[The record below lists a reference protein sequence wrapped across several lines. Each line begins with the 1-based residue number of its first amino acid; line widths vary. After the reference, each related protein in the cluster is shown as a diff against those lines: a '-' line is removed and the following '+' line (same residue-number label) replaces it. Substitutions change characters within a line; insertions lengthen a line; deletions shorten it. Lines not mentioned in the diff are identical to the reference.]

1 LRRHGS
7 TAFAACRRTAEERDV
22 TKGIPGLQ
30 IARTG
35 PLSARERTTRILLYT
50 AWFALTLL
58 LVFRHA
64 FWRDEVRALSIALA
78 GDSVPQMLRVLH
90 GEGHPAL
97 WYLLLRGAHALV
109 PVREVLPAVAFIV
122 AAAAMALLVFRS
134 PFRAGIVALVLFSAF
149 GIQEFA
155 VVARNYGIAML
166 VMFALAAL
174 YPRWRDRGV
183 TIGLVLALLCN
194 TNVPAALLAATFLL
208 FWLVEL
214 IGEEGLR
221 WSRAYAWFAANAAVA
236 AVGALLAF
244 LTVYPT
250 VHDAAVIQLQGG
262 ITPGLLWR
270 AVSNP
275 IDSFWAFMPPNARDT
290 LPDAVFL
297 GILMFGSLA
306 GLLRAPAA
314 FLSALAAFL
323 GFELFFQLIYP
334 GYYRHQALLLV
345 YLLILYWLVAE
356 GRGGRWP
363 ERWRPPPRLGRVADA
378 GTALFLVLLA
388 LQVLIGAGLTA
399 ADFSGIPYSRS
410 RELGALLKR
419 ERLTDAVLIADPD
432 MFLEAMPYYV
442 PNPLYLM
449 REQKFGHVVRFTRHV
464 RLDLTI
470 DDYLRDARALQARTG
485 RPVVILFQRRID
497 HYSKPFRIPE
507 VHIWSFSGTPEQAR
521 RFEAA
526 TRRIARLPPTITDES
541 YDVYVLDPPPAAKRP
556 TAPGR

>member
-1 LRRHGS
+1 
-7 TAFAACRRTAEERDV
+7 
-22 TKGIPGLQ
+22 LQ

-35 PLSARERTTRILLYT
+35 PLSARECTTRILLYA
-50 AWFALTLL
+50 AWFALVLI
-58 LVFRHA
+58 LVIHHA
-64 FWRDEVRALSIALA
+64 LWRDEVRALSIALA
-78 GDSVPQMLRVLH
+78 GDSLPAMLRVLH

-97 WYLLLRGAHALV
+97 WYLLLRGVHVIV
-109 PVREVLPAVAFIV
+109 PVRQVLPAMGFLV

-134 PFRAGIVALVLFSAF
+134 PFRTGILVLVLFSAF
-149 GIQEFA
+149 GMSEFA
-155 VVARNYGIAML
+155 VIARNYGISML
-166 VMFALAAL
+166 IMFALAAL

-208 FWLVEL
+208 FWLIEL
-214 IGEEGLR
+214 VGEEGLR
-221 WSRAYAWFAANAAVA
+221 WSRKYAWFAANAAVA

-250 VHDAAVIQLQGG
+250 VHDAAMIQLQGG
-262 ITPGLLWR
+262 ITPSVLWR

-290 LPDAVFL
+290 QFDAIIL
-297 GILMFGSLA
+297 GFLMFGSLA
-306 GLLRAPAA
+306 GLIRAPAA

-334 GYYRHQALLLV
+334 GYFRHQALLLV
-345 YLLILYWLVAE
+345 YFLILYWLVTE

-363 ERWRPPPRLGRVADA
+363 ERWRISANLGLPANA
-378 GTALFLVLLA
+378 GTALFIVVLG
-388 LQVLIGAGLTA
+388 LQVLIGAGLVA

-419 ERLTDAVLIADPD
+419 EGLTNAVLIADPD

-442 PNPLYLM
+442 PNPIYLM
-449 REQKFGHVVRFTRHV
+449 REQRFGHVVRFTRHV
-464 RLDLTI
+464 RLDLSI

-497 HYSKPFRIPE
+497 HYPRPFRIPE
-507 VHIWSFSGTPEQAR
+507 VHIWSFSGTPDQAR

-526 TRRIARLPPTITDES
+526 TRRIARLPPAITDES
-541 YDVYVLDPPPAAKRP
+541 YDVYVLNPPPAANRSR
-556 TAPGR
+556 APAR